1 MDRVAGSGRVQWG
14 QMSKIVKPDHGD
26 PIEIPSARQNIV
38 SILVRFV
45 VILAV
50 IVVILTLIWNR

>member
-1 MDRVAGSGRVQWG
+1 MGSVTKVGRVRWR

-26 PIEIPSARQNIV
+26 RIEVQSARHNMV
-38 SILVRFV
+38 SIIVRFV

>member
-1 MDRVAGSGRVQWG
+1 
-14 QMSKIVKPDHGD
+14 MSKIVKPDHGD
-26 PIEIPSARQNIV
+26 RIEVQSARHNMV
-38 SILVRFV
+38 SIIVRFV